1 MHPSNFH
8 PCGVCPYVR
17 PPLHVNRVEILHFK
31 YKPISAVN
39 RSIAT
44 RRTFRD
50 KKQQQRSRFSFFRLN
65 FKVYIGVDN
74 RERARARDKE
84 TKETKFVWRTRNMKI
99 LQRLWENEKRLAAT
113 KVKRSGSE
121 RKVNRTANNIS
132 SIKRVPRKFLEVPRC
147 RHTKQRH
154 RNIKK
159 SVLHVQSFL
168 FC

>member
-1 MHPSNFH
+1 MLPSNFH
-8 PCGVCPYVR
+8 PCGVRPYVR
-17 PPLHVNRVEILHFK
+17 PPLHVNQVEILHFK
-31 YKPISAVN
+31 YTRISAVN

-44 RRTFRD
+44 RTFRD
-50 KKQQQRSRFSFFRLN
+50 KKQQQRSRFSVFRLN

-84 TKETKFVWRTRNMKI
+84 TKETNFVWRITWKFYSGC
-99 LQRLWENEKRLAAT
+99 EKNEKRLAAT

-147 RHTKQRH
+147 RHAKQRQ

-159 SVLHVQSFL
+159 VCCTCKV
-168 FC
+168 FCFAK